1 MTVNRSDGPP
11 SDPAT
16 TSDRAHRAHFTVVGR
31 SEEILA

>member
-1 MTVNRSDGPP
+1 MTVNRSAAPP

-31 SEEILA
+31 FEEIPA